1 MKFETVNEYSAAVA
15 DYLVDEYGDM
25 TKQLEMTPEQS
36 NVVHGIINYCYEHSD
51 SINNA
56 AHYLL
61 EFVKAT
67 SVKLR

>member
-25 TKQLEMTPEQS
+25 SKELAISEHEA
-36 NVVHGIINYCYEHSD
+36 NIAGAIINACYESEE

-56 AHYLL
+56 AHHLI
-61 EFVKAT
+61 EF
-67 SVKLR
+67 LRRSSQ